1 MTVVGLLLAVM
12 LSAGTAASEDA
23 VDELQTDVERWIK
36 QLDASALAERREAER
51 QLLDLGPRILRWLPP
66 PELIRSASSKEAVKR
81 IRYQLQRRLAS
92 DSAKPSRVTLS
103 GEFSLSELLT
113 EITKQ
118 TANVIHLGKDI
129 PDAAGKVRTWKFEK
143 ATFWEA
149 IDEICRETK
158 LVPTSHPESAGLM
171 LSKARSDQPQ
181 PVICRVG
188 ALQAALIESHQQPV
202 AGDPTKRLLRLR
214 GELAFEPR
222 LRPLFIHFKS
232 GDFSAAD
239 PDGNAIANWNPDA
252 RYELPMAGASRHTQL
267 TWDFVTPADAV
278 PKTLSLKGRVLVQLA
293 AATEPIRFDKLA
305 TNREV
310 LRRRGGVSVRLHQA
324 EFAGDDAVARSATVK
339 ITVNYDTGG
348 PAFESHRTWVYHN
361 AAWLEDSRRRY
372 PFTDFD
378 ALGQT
383 DGSVQLEYRF
393 QHLPPPESLKF
404 VYEAPTLLLDVPFDV
419 EFGDV
424 KVK

>member
-1 MTVVGLLLAVM
+1 MTVVGLLLAVL
-12 LSAGTAASEDA
+12 LSAGTAAADDP
-23 VDELQTDVERWIK
+23 VDELQADVERWIK
-36 QLDASALAERREAER
+36 QLDAPALAERREAER
-51 QLLDLGPRILRWLPP
+51 QLLDLGPRILRCLPP
-66 PELIRSASSKEAVKR
+66 PDLIRSASSKDAVNR
-81 IRYQLQRRLAS
+81 IQIQLQRRLAS
-92 DSAKPSRVTLS
+92 DSAKASRVTLS
-103 GEFSLSELLT
+103 GEFSLPELLT

-118 TANVIHLGKDI
+118 TTNAVHLGKDI
-129 PDAAGKVRTWKFEK
+129 PDSATKVRTWKFDK
-143 ATFWEA
+143 ATFWDA

-158 LVPTSHPESAGLM
+158 FVPTSHPESAGLM
-171 LSKARSDQPQ
+171 LSPALAGQPQ

-188 ALQAALIESHQQPV
+188 ALRAALIEAHHQPV

-222 LRPLFIHFKS
+222 LRPLFVHFKA

-239 PDGNAIANWNPDA
+239 PDGQEIANWNPDA

-278 PKTLSLKGRVLVQLA
+278 PKTLSLKGRLLVQLA
-293 AATEPIRFDKLA
+293 AATEPIRFEKLA

-310 LRRRGGVSVRLHQA
+310 LRRRGGVSVRLNQA
-324 EFAGDDAVARSATVK
+324 EFAGDDADDRSATVK

-378 ALGQT
+378 TLSQT

-393 QHLPPPESLKF
+393 QHLPPPDSLKF
-404 VYEAPTLLLDVPFDV
+404 IYEAPTLLLDVPFDV

-424 KVK
+424 KVQ